1 MVTMVTVQ
9 TWCGKEE
16 AVDIGYKV
24 FFGPFIFFIA
34 LFHVLGHVDHFKT
47 IKENLLTEWA
57 KF

>member
-24 FFGPFIFFIA
+24 I
-34 LFHVLGHVDHFKT
+34 LGHLYGVQSDFRVKP
-47 IKENLLTEWA
+47 NSS
-57 KF
+57 

>member
-34 LFHVLGHVDHFKT
+34 LFHVLGH
-47 IKENLLTEWA
+47 LTEWA

>member
-24 FFGPFIFFIA
+24 I
-34 LFHVLGHVDHFKT
+34 LGHLYGVQSDFRVKPNSKLICFVSSKDKFKF
-47 IKENLLTEWA
+47 LA
-57 KF
+57 A